1 MIFRRNLGLAIALL
15 LLGAI
20 PSAQAGPREDA
31 RGPLSRAIEALDRND
46 PQTARVELMNA
57 IRADPNLAEAHVA
70 QARALLMLGSGA
82 RAQVELERAQT
93 LGAKRGPLRH
103 LLAHAALLQGQGEEA
118 VRQATAA
125 DADPGELFF
134 RTRIEAL
141 GFQVQGHMT
150 ESARAFDRALVLQP
164 QNAMLWADI
173 ARFQIANG
181 DMAKAFASADRA
193 LNLAPH
199 SADALGL
206 RALLVREQYG
216 PEASRQLFDKALAAD
231 RKYVPVLIEYAAT
244 LADMGHAGEALSLT
258 RRALVQAPGLPRAFF
273 IQAVIAARAGRYDL
287 ARSLLGRTRGL
298 LDQHAATHML
308 KGVLHMQANNATL
321 AVGEFGPLLEAQ
333 PLNLRARVLLARA
346 YYEDGQYHEAEKTL
360 FPIVERADAGS
371 YALTLAA
378 RIHEAL
384 GNRDLAGRFL
394 ARSVALAQGPSDV
407 FRGADDP
414 EQSASAANAKP
425 AAAAANIRYIRALLH
440 AGQEGTAA
448 ARARS
453 LALANPGAPDAWIVL
468 GDCLMAAHRPAEAAK
483 AYERAADLRFRSDV
497 ALRLV
502 DAWRL
507 AERPDRA
514 SYVLG
519 LFLSQNPQDIDALR
533 LAATLMLAAKDY
545 GRALT
550 LLESLRA
557 RLGSEDALL
566 MADLARTHIG
576 AGKAEEALPFAAHAY
591 RLMPASA
598 VGSDIFG
605 WALFKAGRMQ
615 PALTLLRKAAQL
627 APNEPVVRAHLA
639 EAEMLRPS

>member
-1 MIFRRNLGLAIALL
+1 
-15 LLGAI
+15 
-20 PSAQAGPREDA
+20 
-31 RGPLSRAIEALDRND
+31 
-46 PQTARVELMNA
+46 
-57 IRADPNLAEAHVA
+57 
-70 QARALLMLGSGA
+70 
-82 RAQVELERAQT
+82 
-93 LGAKRGPLRH
+93 
-103 LLAHAALLQGQGEEA
+103 
-118 VRQATAA
+118 
-125 DADPGELFF
+125 
-134 RTRIEAL
+134 
-141 GFQVQGHMT
+141 
-150 ESARAFDRALVLQP
+150 
-164 QNAMLWADI
+164 
-173 ARFQIANG
+173 
-181 DMAKAFASADRA
+181 
-193 LNLAPH
+193 
-199 SADALGL
+199 
-206 RALLVREQYG
+206 
-216 PEASRQLFDKALAAD
+216 
-231 RKYVPVLIEYAAT
+231 
-244 LADMGHAGEALSLT
+244 
-258 RRALVQAPGLPRAFF
+258 
-273 IQAVIAARAGRYDL
+273 
-287 ARSLLGRTRGL
+287 
-298 LDQHAATHML
+298 
-308 KGVLHMQANNATL
+308 
-321 AVGEFGPLLEAQ
+321 
-333 PLNLRARVLLARA
+333 VLLARA

-557 RLGSEDALL
+557 RLGSEDAL
-566 MADLARTHIG
+566 
-576 AGKAEEALPFAAHAY
+576 PFAAHAY

>member
-1 MIFRRNLGLAIALL
+1 
-15 LLGAI
+15 
-20 PSAQAGPREDA
+20 
-31 RGPLSRAIEALDRND
+31 
-46 PQTARVELMNA
+46 
-57 IRADPNLAEAHVA
+57 
-70 QARALLMLGSGA
+70 
-82 RAQVELERAQT
+82 
-93 LGAKRGPLRH
+93 
-103 LLAHAALLQGQGEEA
+103 
-118 VRQATAA
+118 
-125 DADPGELFF
+125 
-134 RTRIEAL
+134 
-141 GFQVQGHMT
+141 
-150 ESARAFDRALVLQP
+150 
-164 QNAMLWADI
+164 
-173 ARFQIANG
+173 
-181 DMAKAFASADRA
+181 
-193 LNLAPH
+193 
-199 SADALGL
+199 
-206 RALLVREQYG
+206 
-216 PEASRQLFDKALAAD
+216 
-231 RKYVPVLIEYAAT
+231 
-244 LADMGHAGEALSLT
+244 
-258 RRALVQAPGLPRAFF
+258 
-273 IQAVIAARAGRYDL
+273 
-287 ARSLLGRTRGL
+287 
-298 LDQHAATHML
+298 
-308 KGVLHMQANNATL
+308 
-321 AVGEFGPLLEAQ
+321 
-333 PLNLRARVLLARA
+333 
-346 YYEDGQYHEAEKTL
+346 
-360 FPIVERADAGS
+360 
-371 YALTLAA
+371 
-378 RIHEAL
+378 
-384 GNRDLAGRFL
+384 
-394 ARSVALAQGPSDV
+394 
-407 FRGADDP
+407 
-414 EQSASAANAKP
+414 
-425 AAAAANIRYIRALLH
+425 
-440 AGQEGTAA
+440 
-448 ARARS
+448 
-453 LALANPGAPDAWIVL
+453 LANPGAPDAWIVL